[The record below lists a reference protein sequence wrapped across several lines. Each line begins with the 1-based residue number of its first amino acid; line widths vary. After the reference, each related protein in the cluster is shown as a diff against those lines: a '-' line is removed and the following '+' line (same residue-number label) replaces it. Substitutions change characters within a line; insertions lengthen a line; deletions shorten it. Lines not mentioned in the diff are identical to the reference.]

1 MTEGSPFGFS
11 FAHPWVLLFLFL
23 LPILAILKGRFGG
36 TAGVT
41 FSTTSAL
48 SSLGRRRRSRAGA
61 LLALLTHLA
70 LASLIIALARPQL
83 GRTLTRVEASGVD
96 IMLALDVSRSMLAE
110 DYTIGSQ
117 RANRI
122 EAVKKVTEE
131 FIRQRPNDRIGIVAF
146 AGRPYL
152 VSPLTLDHDWLIQNL
167 DRLQIGLVEDGTAI
181 GSAIASAANRLKDK
195 EAKSKL
201 IVLLTDGDNNAGR
214 VTPLTAT
221 EATKALGIRMY
232 TIGAGTNGEVPF
244 PFTDPLAELSIE
256 MSLCNIMTSCSGRLL
271 RSRKGNISALR
282 DTHTLKDVFN
292 EIDQMEKTKVNVEKT
307 ADYRDLFPMFLLAGF
322 VLLGSG
328 GSPFSNRMETSP
340 LTFSEPV
347 WFFALAIVPVV
358 AALYLWSQRRS
369 DALLSKVVAP
379 RLRSQLAGTVSK
391 GRRTLK
397 SAVILA
403 VFGLIALA
411 LARPQMGFVEREVK
425 QRGRDVIVAIDT
437 SRSMLAT
444 DVAPS
449 RLARAKLVAQDLL
462 RLVRGDRVRVGGLCG
477 LCLPPGSADS
487 GLQCGLH
494 LP

>member
-1 MTEGSPFGFS
+1 MLTARERALAALRELRGEASEADPYGFGVRVSDALRTYIRDQHGLDAVTRTSVEFLEVLRDNAAFTDNEKAAISEFLESVDLLKYARQVCRRGRDSSSARDRRAGRARREPAANYCFQMTEGSPFGFS
-11 FAHPWVLLFLFL
+11 FAHPWVLLFLLL
-23 LPILAILKGRFGG
+23 LPILAVLKGRFGG

-41 FSTTSAL
+41 FSSTSAL

-181 GSAIASAANRLKDK
+181 GSALAAAANRLKDK
-195 EAKSKL
+195 EAEEQANRSSYRRRQQRRSRHSF
-201 IVLLTDGDNNAGR
+201 DRHGG
-214 VTPLTAT
+214 
-221 EATKALGIRMY
+221 GQ
-232 TIGAGTNGEVPF
+232 GAGHSDLYYRSRHQWRGSVS
-244 PFTDPLAELSIE
+244 FTDPF
-256 MSLCNIMTSCSGRLL
+256 GRTIYRNVLMQYNDELL
-271 RSRKGNISALR
+271 RQIASITKGKYFRAA

-322 VLLGSG
+322 VLLGS
-328 GSPFSNRMETSP
+328 E
-340 LTFSEPV
+340 V
-347 WFFALAIVPVV
+347 
-358 AALYLWSQRRS
+358 
-369 DALLSKVVAP
+369 LLSQTVWK
-379 RLRSQLAGTVSK
+379 RL
-391 GRRTLK
+391 
-397 SAVILA
+397 
-403 VFGLIALA
+403 
-411 LARPQMGFVEREVK
+411 P
-425 QRGRDVIVAIDT
+425 
-437 SRSMLAT
+437 
-444 DVAPS
+444 
-449 RLARAKLVAQDLL
+449 
-462 RLVRGDRVRVGGLCG
+462 
-477 LCLPPGSADS
+477 
-487 GLQCGLH
+487 
-494 LP
+494 